1 MPTGTVK
8 WYNPEK
14 GFGFIERDS
23 GGDDLFVHRSAVGY
37 QSLGEGDRV
46 EFREGQGAKGPS
58 AEDVVVVET
67 NPNPRPRG
75 GGGGMGAGAAG
86 GSRGGS
92 TVDPTT
98 LPVASGVVDR
108 FDDLKGFGFIK
119 PDNGGSDVFFHQ
131 SALGGARVY
140 QGDHVEFRL
149 GEGPK
154 GPRAELVEIK

>member
-58 AEDVVVVET
+58 AEDVVVIET

-75 GGGGMGAGAAG
+75 GNGGGF
-86 GSRGGS
+86 RG
-92 TVDPTT
+92 TAVDPTT
-98 LPVASGVVDR
+98 LPIASGVVDR

>member
-46 EFREGQGAKGPS
+46 EFREGMGAKGPS

-67 NPNPRPRG
+67 NPTPRPRG
-75 GGGGMGAGAAG
+75 GA
-86 GSRGGS
+86 SRGPS
-92 TVDPTT
+92 IDPTS

>member
-23 GGDDLFVHRSAVGY
+23 GGDDLFMHRSAIGY

-58 AEDVVVVET
+58 AEDVVVIES
-67 NPNPRPRG
+67 NPTPKPRRG
-75 GGGGMGAGAAG
+75 GAP
-86 GSRGGS
+86 
-92 TVDPTT
+92 TVDPMS

-140 QGDHVEFRL
+140 QGDHVEFRH

-154 GPRAELVEIK
+154 GPRAELVQIK